1 MEHSRFDGRTCP
13 CSSSFRTLEF
23 LESSCWW
30 GMDIRRPG
38 PHPNFRRLVLGCI
51 DADLCNQRLILKSS
65 PRSTKYTLSWISQI
79 SKFHLK
85 FSIFPVIF
93 SGFWFKIAFFIEKC
107 IFLFEKVH
115 FQYIFAKENAL
126 FKPWMCPPAATGLPQ
141 LESQISEITAARW
154 HRPAPQVLRGF
165 QYAPGHAWR
174 GPLTPQIGKSGIS
187 PKLFHLFW

>member
-1 MEHSRFDGRTCP
+1 MRIHNQGKNCSNRTEKHHWLACVRHSLLDVVYRA
-13 CSSSFRTLEF
+13 
-23 LESSCWW
+23 ESSCCW
-30 GMDIRRPG
+30 GADIRHPG

-126 FKPWMCPPAATGLPQ
+126 FKPWMCPPAATGL
-141 LESQISEITAARW
+141 L
-154 HRPAPQVLRGF
+154 
-165 QYAPGHAWR
+165 
-174 GPLTPQIGKSGIS
+174 
-187 PKLFHLFW
+187 